1 MIELYADH
9 DDDGNDDGEWR
20 DAHAVRRSPA
30 ATLAAARMSSSPPS
44 HGSLSSRVLH
54 LYDYRWLIL
63 GHMHDDGNV
72 NYVMYVIPQ
81 AAADRPQ
88 QENAPSCARRR
99 PGWAGR
105 DRQLRRQLPVRRRDV
120 VLRDV
125 PFVSS
130 RFSLASRSPFA
141 RRSVL
146 PAATSREMVNDP
158 ELMDLSL
165 EVALLVVC
173 GRAVDVQSVQLLLF
187 GLIELLQVPRL
198 EQPRQHPLAER
209 DEQRDGNRKE
219 DPRESRPRETC
230 RFVDGIF
237 RQSVGKWRWWH
248 GRPGLALDRDSPS
261 TGPSL
266 IARTPPSG
274 EEHGQQ
280 GQQKR

>member
-1 MIELYADH
+1 MAS
-9 DDDGNDDGEWR
+9 GEWR
-20 DAHAVRRSPA
+20 DTHAVRRSPA
-30 ATLAAARMSSSPPS
+30 ATLTAGRMSSSPPS

-54 LYDYRWLIL
+54 LYDYHCLIL
-63 GHMHDDGNV
+63 GNTHDDGNV
-72 NYVMYVIPQ
+72 NYVTPQ
-81 AAADRPQ
+81 AAANRPQ
-88 QENAPSCARRR
+88 RENAPSCGR
-99 PGWAGR
+99 AGR

-120 VLRDV
+120 VVRDV

-187 GLIELLQVPRL
+187 GLIELLQVPGL

-209 DEQRDGNRKE
+209 DEQHDGNRKE

-237 RQSVGKWRWWH
+237 CQSVRKWRWWH